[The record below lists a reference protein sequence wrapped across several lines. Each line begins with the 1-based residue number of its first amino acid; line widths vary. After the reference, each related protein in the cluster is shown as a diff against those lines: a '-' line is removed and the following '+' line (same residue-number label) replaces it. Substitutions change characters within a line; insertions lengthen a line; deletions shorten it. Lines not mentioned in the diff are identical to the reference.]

1 MVKFA
6 LIFYGFLVFDNM
18 FTIFFISY
26 RISLVFERILQCM
39 NWVFLNNPLTSQ
51 YGIQR
56 MSQIFTFLFSQS

>member
-6 LIFYGFLVFDNM
+6 LIFYGFLVSGNM
-18 FTIFFISY
+18 FTTFFISY
-26 RISLVFERILQCM
+26 RISLVFKRILQCM

-51 YGIQR
+51 YGIQH